1 MENWYQYEDYQTL
14 NAADALTIEES
25 YSKIYG
31 LLDQVAELYDGIERI
46 VEHDR
51 ARREYLHFNG

>member
-25 YSKIYG
+25 YSRIYG
-31 LLDQVAELYDGIERI
+31 LLDQVADLYDSILSI
-46 VEHDR
+46 VVRDQ
-51 ARREYLHFNG
+51 ARREHLHFV